1 MRIEKREIK
10 IRGVK
15 SRAKN
20 PYLRLS
26 KTPNINLRG
35 KWLIMKGFK
44 AGKIVTM
51 EIEYEKITLRP
62 KKEKEQQPNWE

>member
-35 KWLIMKGFK
+35 KWLIMKGFR
-44 AGKIVTM
+44 AGEKVTM
-51 EIEYEKITLRP
+51 E
-62 KKEKEQQPNWE
+62 